1 MTNLVSTLITAW
13 PQVARRIAANRWLMS
28 MAIAGVVL
36 ASAIMSGTVMYYDA
50 LRNLALANALDK
62 ISADETNVALKS
74 DRGPTTYAERE
85 KVARA
90 TEREIEARVGWMLRD
105 MTTGSKT
112 ATFFLSEVGEESEAD
127 TENPRAFFGYLPR
140 LPGHSTILPGGR
152 ASGDEPTTAPDG
164 TLTVEAIVPQGAAE
178 DMGVGVGDRLAA
190 VPYWSDETPYVHVL
204 VTGLFEAHD
213 PDDEFWHL
221 NERIFRASTTG
232 TFRTLPFYV
241 TEKAYFE
248 TLGAA
253 FGQMNSTYGWL
264 LMVDAGKLDANNSS
278 LARASLAAMEDR
290 LMTNLFS
297 YRQITE
303 LEDVLT
309 EYDLRL
315 FFSKLP
321 MFVALVLIAVVVL
334 YYVAT
339 LSSLVVERQRGEIVL
354 LKSRGASSAQVL
366 SVYVMEGLT
375 VAALSILV
383 APPLAS
389 GAISL
394 MGHTPA
400 FSDLSGGGRLSIGL
414 SAGAYAMAAV
424 GGLLSFAAL
433 LAPAIQASRM
443 SVTTFRQQSA
453 RPYTQPFYQRYYL
466 DVLLLAIGVLLLRQL
481 SEQGSV
487 VAVGIFGEVAVNQA
501 LLAVPAIMLA
511 ASALALLRLFPLF
524 MRVSSALLSS
534 FLPAG
539 LALGVWQMARN
550 PTHYARLSLMLILMA
565 GLGIFAASFG
575 GTLQRNFED
584 RALYATGSD
593 LRLQGMIS
601 SNAGYTLPMRE
612 TLEAMPAVEEATLAF
627 RGFGS
632 DLSKIFAESYTM
644 FAVEGDRLK
653 DLAWYRDDFS
663 DTPIEDM
670 LGSLSVEGL
679 PEGAEIPAE
688 AVGIGARVKPD
699 RSHPSVALAARVR
712 DANDRHFTYLL
723 GELDGRGWRYAE
735 SSLRRENRF
744 GFENTLQP
752 TAPLKLVSLS
762 VHETNGRNRLRSGSL
777 SVDEIY
783 ARMPDGGAVSV
794 ESFDSVDGWSLMR
807 TVPEAK
813 SDVFKASD
821 SETGAAAFIWV
832 EGRPLV
838 SRGVF
843 PGPPR
848 QPLPAIASSR
858 FLRTNDHRVGETIEV
873 SVQGRRLDV
882 TLVDSLDFFPSLDA
896 FKRSYL
902 ITDLDAVVAYANLE
916 ANSGEIR
923 PNEAWMRTGGAPS
936 ERESL
941 LDALAEGEPFGARE
955 IHDRQEAL
963 AESRVDPLVDAGWRA
978 LLFIAFA
985 SVLILSALGFMA
997 HAYVSFRSREIEFAL
1012 MRTVGFS
1019 MGQLTTL
1026 ALLEQ
1031 ALVIGAGLA
1040 LGFWIGGRLGE
1051 SILPF
1056 LAHDDRGAQ
1065 ALPPFVVDVNWQA
1078 LGITY
1083 AAMALTFA
1091 VIIAGVIILV
1101 RRISL
1106 QRILRLGE
1114 A

>member
-1 MTNLVSTLITAW
+1 
-13 PQVARRIAANRWLMS
+13 
-28 MAIAGVVL
+28 
-36 ASAIMSGTVMYYDA
+36 
-50 LRNLALANALDK
+50 
-62 ISADETNVALKS
+62 
-74 DRGPTTYAERE
+74 
-85 KVARA
+85 
-90 TEREIEARVGWMLRD
+90 
-105 MTTGSKT
+105 
-112 ATFFLSEVGEESEAD
+112 
-127 TENPRAFFGYLPR
+127 
-140 LPGHSTILPGGR
+140 
-152 ASGDEPTTAPDG
+152 
-164 TLTVEAIVPQGAAE
+164 
-178 DMGVGVGDRLAA
+178 MGVGVGDRLAA
-190 VPYWSDETPYVHVL
+190 VPYWSDETPYIHVL

-221 NERIFRASTTG
+221 NEKIFRASTTG

-264 LMVDAGKLDANNSS
+264 LMVDEGKLDANNSS

-290 LMTNLFS
+290 LTTNLFS

-389 GAISL
+389 AAISL
-394 MGHTPA
+394 MGYTPA

-584 RALYATGSD
+584 RALYATGAD

-653 DLAWYRDDFS
+653 DLAWYRDDFA

-688 AVGIGARVKPD
+688 AVGIGARVKPGQVASERRAGGESSGRQRQAFHLPAGRTGREGLATGGIFASARESVRVREHAPAD
-699 RSHPSVALAARVR
+699 GAAQTGVAERSRDQRAQPAALRLAERGRNIRADAGRGRCFGGVVRFGGRVEPDANGSRGEVGRVQGVGLGYGRRRVHLGGGQASGQQGGIPRPAKAAAAR
-712 DANDRHFTYLL
+712 
-723 GELDGRGWRYAE
+723 
-735 SSLRRENRF
+735 
-744 GFENTLQP
+744 
-752 TAPLKLVSLS
+752 
-762 VHETNGRNRLRSGSL
+762 
-777 SVDEIY
+777 
-783 ARMPDGGAVSV
+783 
-794 ESFDSVDGWSLMR
+794 DSQ
-807 TVPEAK
+807 
-813 SDVFKASD
+813 
-821 SETGAAAFIWV
+821 
-832 EGRPLV
+832 
-838 SRGVF
+838 
-843 PGPPR
+843 
-848 QPLPAIASSR
+848 QPLPADER
-858 FLRTNDHRVGETIEV
+858 PP
-873 SVQGRRLDV
+873 RR
-882 TLVDSLDFFPSLDA
+882 
-896 FKRSYL
+896 
-902 ITDLDAVVAYANLE
+902 
-916 ANSGEIR
+916 G
-923 PNEAWMRTGGAPS
+923 
-936 ERESL
+936 
-941 LDALAEGEPFGARE
+941 
-955 IHDRQEAL
+955 
-963 AESRVDPLVDAGWRA
+963 
-978 LLFIAFA
+978 
-985 SVLILSALGFMA
+985 
-997 HAYVSFRSREIEFAL
+997 
-1012 MRTVGFS
+1012 
-1019 MGQLTTL
+1019 
-1026 ALLEQ
+1026 
-1031 ALVIGAGLA
+1031 
-1040 LGFWIGGRLGE
+1040 
-1051 SILPF
+1051 
-1056 LAHDDRGAQ
+1056 DDRGVRPGAQ
-1065 ALPPFVVDVNWQA
+1065 AGRDAGGFAGLLPVAGRLQAVVPDNRPGRGGGVRQPGGEQRRDTPERSLDEDRRGA
-1078 LGITY
+1078 QRAGEPVGR
-1083 AAMALTFA
+1083 AGGGRA
-1091 VIIAGVIILV
+1091 VRGAGDSRPPGGACRVA
-1101 RRISL
+1101 
-1106 QRILRLGE
+1106 G
-1114 A
+1114 